1 MLDRTE
7 ARRRLLRLLKRKPIA
22 DIGILKRVL
31 GTPSRTTVFRVLSE
45 VGYLTSYSHAGR
57 YYTLSDIPS
66 FDADGLWCHG
76 EVLFSRERTL
86 RATVLQ
92 FVDTA
97 PAGQTHAELEARLR
111 LRVHDTLLDLV
122 QTNKIGRL
130 TLEDL
135 YLYVSAKRGK
145 ARSQVSRRRQLLEAQ
160 PVTVPTPTPD
170 PTVVIEVLLAFT
182 HQPRGDPASVE
193 ACLKKAGK
201 AISRE
206 QIDAIFAR
214 HGLGKKKRPR
224 GVGGRER
231 RASPPRS

>member
-7 ARRRLLRLLKRKPIA
+7 ARRRLLRLFKRKPIV
-22 DIGILKRVL
+22 DIGALKRVL
-31 GTPSRTTVFRVLSE
+31 ATPSRTTVFRILSE
-45 VGYLTSYSHAGR
+45 TGYVTSYSHAGR

-122 QTNKIGRL
+122 QTKKIGRV

-145 ARSQVSRRRQLLEAQ
+145 ARTQVSRRRQLLETQ
-160 PVTVPTPTPD
+160 PVTVPTPD
-170 PTVVIEVLLAFT
+170 PTVVIEVLLAFI
-182 HQPRGDPASVE
+182 HQPRGDPTSVE
-193 ACLKKAGK
+193 VFLKKAGK

-206 QIDAIFAR
+206 QIEAVFAR

-224 GVGGRER
+224 GVGSRER
-231 RASPPRS
+231 RASPSRS